1 MINNFLIYFQKD
13 LNLFLISIF
22 FVSIVIFLS
31 EFFFKHYKL
40 KSNIIRKLVHILVGV
55 AASFTPFFFN
65 SNLPQ
70 IFIALTFISI
80 NYLAINNNFLISI
93 HSIERK
99 SYGTTFFSVSFLILS
114 VFFWEYKSFFLLSF
128 MMLSLSDPLAS
139 MVGENCKNPKIFYV
153 LGDRKSIE
161 GSITFFVVSII
172 ILFIGSSILLTLSL
186 PSKIFFSIF
195 IAIGATIAEISSSKG
210 SDNISIPIV
219 SILLMIAYEYRFKY
233 VNHVYDIIYS
243 EIFILFIIMIALLFI
258 THKIKLLSF
267 SGFLGATLMG
277 TFLIMFKSISYIL
290 LFIIFFIFSSLISK
304 IFKKEDFYNT
314 KGSKRDLIQV
324 YSNGGAA
331 LLICIYD
338 YFSPS
343 AFNILLFSSSIAA
356 AMADTW
362 GTEFG
367 KISKSKPKS
376 IISMKSVNHGES
388 GGITLI
394 GTFASLLGSCIIG
407 FSTYFLFRISIY
419 EVVLIIL
426 SGFIAALIDSI
437 LGATLQGK
445 FKLLKTNKI
454 IEENQKDT
462 IHISGLKWMTNDLV
476 NLANTFISPF
486 IFITFHLILS

>member
-1 MINNFLIYFQKD
+1 MINNFLFYFQKD
-13 LNLFLISIF
+13 LNPFLISFF

-31 EFFFKHYKL
+31 EFLFKRYNL
-40 KSNIIRKLVHILVGV
+40 NSNLIRKLVHILVGG
-55 AASFTPFFFN
+55 AASFTPYLFN

-70 IFIALTFISI
+70 IFIALTFIPL
-80 NYLAINNNFLISI
+80 NYLAINNNFLVSI

-99 SYGTTFFSVSFLILS
+99 SYGTTFFPLSFLILS
-114 VFFWEYKSFFLLSF
+114 VFFWEYKPYFLLSF
-128 MMLSLSDPLAS
+128 MMLSFSDPLAS
-139 MVGENCKNPKIFYV
+139 IVGENFKKPRIFHV
-153 LGDRKSIE
+153 LSDRKSIE
-161 GSITFFVVSII
+161 GSITFFIISII

-186 PSKIFFSIF
+186 TSKIFFSVF

-233 VNHVYDIIYS
+233 LNDVYDILNS
-243 EIFILFIIMIALLFI
+243 EIFSLYIIMVSLLFI

-277 TFLIMFKSISYIL
+277 TFLIMLKSINYIS
-290 LFIIFFIFSSLISK
+290 LFIIFFIFSSMISK

-376 IISMKSVNHGES
+376 IITMKMVNHGES
-388 GGITLI
+388 GGVTLI
-394 GTFASLLGSCIIG
+394 GTIASLVGSCIIG
-407 FSTYFLFRISIY
+407 FSTYFLFGISIKG
-419 EVVLIIL
+419 VVLIIL

-445 FKLLKTNKI
+445 FKLLKTDKI

-462 IHISGLKWMTNDLV
+462 IHISGLKWMTNDMV
-476 NLANTFISPF
+476 NLVNTFISPL
-486 IFITFHLILS
+486 IFITFHLILL